1 VRALD
6 DAGVPVI
13 APVAVF
19 IERPVGSNGDIENV
33 TGDVPPLAVTGVD
46 EG

>member
-1 VRALD
+1 
-6 DAGVPVI
+6 
-13 APVAVF
+13 VF